1 MNLNCEKWPNN
12 NLQRLIIK
20 KGSILLVVM
29 TMLFFCFTGV
39 SAASSEGSSEHES
52 KSKGWVATD
61 TYKVMNFGVLAIGL
75 FLLLRKP
82 VSQAL
87 NSRISGIKD
96 QLSELEEK
104 KKAAE
109 KQLAEYNEK
118 FSSLEQEAEK
128 LIEDYIRQGN
138 EARTRI
144 IEEAKQSAEKLEE
157 HARRNIEHEFK
168 RAKLELQ
175 QEILEKALQKS
186 EEIIKGKITAK
197 DQENLV
203 DEYLD
208 KVVAS

>member
-12 NLQRLIIK
+12 SFKRLMIR

-29 TMLFFCFTGV
+29 AMLFLCFTGISV
-39 SAASSEGSSEHES
+39 ASEHES

-82 VSQAL
+82 TSHAL
-87 NSRISGIKD
+87 NSRIRGIKD
-96 QLSELEEK
+96 QLGELEEK

-109 KQLAEYNEK
+109 NQLAEYNKK
-118 FSSLEQEAEK
+118 FSHLEQEAEK

-138 EARTRI
+138 EAKARI
-144 IEEAKQSAEKLEE
+144 IEEAKQAAEKLEE
-157 HARRNIEHEFK
+157 NARRNIEHEFS
-168 RAKLELQ
+168 RVKLELQ

-186 EEIIKGKITAK
+186 EEIIKSKITAK
-197 DQENLV
+197 DQEKLV